1 MEWTLGCG
9 NALTIPQ
16 IWERKWDRLTSVQ
29 MMPDLIATFAREMS
43 VKVMGWELL
52 NVAMLGLMWVLG
64 FVDVG
69 EAMAAFSK
77 GFSGEMVLV
86 DIILRHEDRKPG

>member
-1 MEWTLGCG
+1 
-9 NALTIPQ
+9 
-16 IWERKWDRLTSVQ
+16 

-69 EAMAAFSK
+69 EAA
-77 GFSGEMVLV
+77 VRIN
-86 DIILRHEDRKPG
+86 IISAVGNKFNRNH